1 MEDKILDNTERQI
14 RVLLAEDDEFT
25 QLALVDLLKI
35 FNYDGISLILS
46 FTTLSRIKRGRC

>member
-46 FTTLSRIKRGRC
+46 FTTLSRIKSGRC